1 VTGAVRGWRR
11 IAMSEDEIAA
21 EIARTARCLGV

>member
-1 VTGAVRGWRR
+1 VHGWRR

-21 EIARTARCLGV
+21 EIERTARCLGV